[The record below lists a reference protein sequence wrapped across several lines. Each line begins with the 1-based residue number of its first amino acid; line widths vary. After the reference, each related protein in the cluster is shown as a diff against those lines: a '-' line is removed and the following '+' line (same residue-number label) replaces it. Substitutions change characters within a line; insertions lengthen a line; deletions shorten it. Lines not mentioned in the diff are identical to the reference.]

1 MPLRATVLSERF
13 AGALDTLWPEGRRD
27 PQARLGLAVSGG
39 PDSLALLLL
48 AALVL
53 VNMLAQRYKFRM
65 DLTGDKRY
73 TLDQATLDLLHG
85 LPETVT
91 VTAYF
96 TGDLPPELS
105 VVRQDF
111 KDLLVEYAERSGGKL
126 VFEFE
131 DPGSSEADSAV
142 GSAQPGSAAA
152 ASPRSSAQPSHAAAM
167 PSVPLDASPLKSNS
181 CSLSFIAI
189 ILFGRRPPLQVQAV
203 AR

>member
-1 MPLRATVLSERF
+1 MI
-13 AGALDTLWPEGRRD
+13 AL
-27 PQARLGLAVSGG
+27 
-39 PDSLALLLL
+39 LLLL

-131 DPGSSEADSAV
+131 DPGSSEAVTAKAV
-142 GSAQPGSAAA
+142 ELGVRPLLAQTRAKDRSENIQVLMGAVVRMATRKAVIPALQKGPGMEWIL
-152 ASPRSSAQPSHAAAM
+152 SSAIAQAATVEKPLIRLTTRLPS
-167 PSVPLDASPLKSNS
+167 
-181 CSLSFIAI
+181 ITR
-189 ILFGRRPPLQVQAV
+189 LFVT
-203 AR
+203 